1 MRVMPT
7 GREYGLPGG
16 AGQNR
21 EVTAT
26 TTFALV
32 RHGQTDWNAAGR
44 IQGATDVPLN
54 DIGRG
59 QATEAVGPLSQHEW
73 DFVVASPLSRAVETA
88 DIIADDLK
96 LEVIRHLPGL
106 VERNYGPAEGLS
118 AGPKLDALRVDGSY
132 GSFRGAEAEES
143 VSGRGLGALL
153 KLAEDYPGA
162 RVIVVCH
169 GTLIRLSLGAALER
183 DIPPI
188 TNAAMSIVAYNP
200 ESGWSASVIN
210 NELLDADT
218 LDAGALAAL

>member
-1 MRVMPT
+1 MTRLTDGHPAGT
-7 GREYGLPGG
+7 
-16 AGQNR
+16 GQNR
-21 EVTAT
+21 GVTAT

-32 RHGQTDWNAAGR
+32 RHGQTDWNAVGR

-54 DIGRG
+54 DVGRG
-59 QATEAVGPLSQHEW
+59 QATEAVTPLSEYTW
-73 DFVVASPLSRAVETA
+73 DFVVASPLSRAAETA
-88 DIIADDLK
+88 DIIAEDLK

-132 GSFRGAEAEES
+132 GSFRGAEAEDS
-143 VSGRGLGALL
+143 VSGRGLGALQE
-153 KLAEDYPGA
+153 LAADYPGA
-162 RVIVVCH
+162 RIIVVCH
-169 GTLIRLSLGAALER
+169 GTLIRLSLMAALGR

-188 TNAAMSIVAYNP
+188 TNAAMSVVQFTP
-200 ESGWSASVIN
+200 DSGWTATVIN